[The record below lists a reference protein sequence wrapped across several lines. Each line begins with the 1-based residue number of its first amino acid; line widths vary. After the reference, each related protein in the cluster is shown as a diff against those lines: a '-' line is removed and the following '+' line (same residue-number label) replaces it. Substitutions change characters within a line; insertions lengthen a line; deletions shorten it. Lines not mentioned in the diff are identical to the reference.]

1 VTLAMLAA
9 WIPALRVGR
18 LEVRDALGRVA

>member
-1 VTLAMLAA
+1 MLAA